1 MKMQTKRGLEESIVT
16 LEREVSKNGC
26 FDAWMAK
33 IFMIASMMIRR
44 KNFGARV
51 SMTCEV
57 IIDVISPF

>member
-44 KNFGARV
+44 KNFGARD
-51 SMTCEV
+51 
-57 IIDVISPF
+57 I